1 MLILIKSFISSNG
14 KRVSSTILLLYLLA
28 VLVLQFL
35 AAFFS
40 IAETA
45 LTAAS
50 RPRMHQ
56 LAKEGN
62 RRARLVNILRT
73 RSESL
78 IGSILLGNTITNI
91 AATALA
97 TWVFIALFGETGV
110 LYATAV
116 MTVVVLIFGEVAPKA
131 YALNNPDSCALI
143 MARPVQAWLWLSRP
157 ITICLDRA
165 TNFFLH
171 IIGAKKG
178 RLGDHLSDAEL
189 RGAIDLHGGE
199 TAASSDIQ
207 KERRMLHSILDL
219 QDVTVAKVM
228 THRRNV
234 MMIDAEET
242 TSSIINTILASPYT
256 RIPLWQNDPGNII
269 GLLHSK
275 SLVRA
280 LQGGTSIEQL
290 DIRELANKP
299 WFIPETANLLDQ
311 LQAFRDRREHF
322 AFVVDEYGV
331 FEGIVTLED
340 ILEEIVGEIS
350 DEHDQIVAGV
360 RRQPDGSLIVQGTVA
375 IRDLNREFSW
385 QLPDDKA
392 TTIAGLVLHEARRIP
407 EISQIFIFHGFRF
420 EIIRRHRNQITL
432 LRLSPETITG

>member
-1 MLILIKSFISSNG
+1 M
-14 KRVSSTILLLYLLA
+14 SSTILLLYILA
-28 VLVLQFL
+28 ILVLQLL

-40 IAETA
+40 VAETA

-62 RRARLVNILRT
+62 RRARLVNTLRT

-78 IGSILLGNTITNI
+78 IGAILLGNTITNI
-91 AATALA
+91 AATALT
-97 TWVFIALFGETGV
+97 TWVFIALFGEAGV

-131 YALNNPDSCALI
+131 YALNAPDSCALI
-143 MARPVQAWLWLSRP
+143 MARPVRAWLWLSWP
-157 ITICLDRA
+157 VTACLDRV
-165 TNFFLH
+165 TTFFLH
-171 IIGAKKG
+171 VIGAKKA
-178 RLGDHLSDAEL
+178 RLGEHLSDAEL

-199 TAASSDIQ
+199 TAASLDIQ

-234 MMIDAEET
+234 MMIDAEEAVT
-242 TSSIINTILASPYT
+242 TIISDVLSSPYT
-256 RIPLWQNDPGNII
+256 RIPVWQNDPGNII

-280 LQGGTSIEQL
+280 LQGGMSPEKL
-290 DIRELANKP
+290 DIKDLANKP

-360 RRQPDGSLIVQGTVA
+360 RRQPDGSFIVQGTVA

-385 QLPDDKA
+385 ELPDDKA

-407 EISQIFIFHGFRF
+407 EISQIFVFHGFRF
-420 EIIRRHRNQITL
+420 EIIRRQRNQITL
-432 LRLSPETITG
+432 LRLSPETVAS